1 MRRLLIVSTLLPLL
15 CVLSAMAGEA
25 DIRSAQSTIDS
36 QLKAFLADDGA
47 RAYGFAAPNI
57 QTMFPT
63 PDAFMGM
70 VTKGYAPVRRPESY
84 SFGKSEQ
91 MGANR
96 IVQQVLLTGPDGKA
110 YEAVYTLELQ
120 PDGVWRITGCSLR
133 ASNAL
138 ST

>member
-1 MRRLLIVSTLLPLL
+1 MRRLLIALMFYPLL
-15 CVLSAMAGEA
+15 SASLAMAGEA
-25 DIRSAQSTIDS
+25 DIKSAQSTIDS

-47 RAYGFAAPNI
+47 KAYGFAAPNI

-63 PDAFMGM
+63 PDVFMGM

-91 MGANR
+91 MSANR
-96 IVQQVLLTGPDGKA
+96 IVQQLLLTGPDGKA